1 MENVNRNSFA
11 CYWKGNTIVGK
22 YNLNG
27 KVSDAQTVTETGPD
41 GTSRTGCRFD
51 PPTNAKNF
59 VATIVGGGGGGA
71 FFGKGND
78 VDTLMAKV
86 TIGLGT
92 AFGIITL
99 ALAKING

>member
-1 MENVNRNSFA
+1 MIATVLMVLDV
-11 CYWKGNTIVGK
+11 IVCIA
-22 YNLNG
+22 LIAS
-27 KVSDAQTVTETGPD
+27 VLMQS
-41 GTSRTGCRFD
+41 
-51 PPTNAKNF
+51 
-59 VATIVGGGGGGA
+59 GGGGGA
-71 FFGKGND
+71 YYGKGND

>member
-1 MENVNRNSFA
+1 MIATVLMVLDVIVCIALIASVLMQSG
-11 CYWKGNTIVGK
+11 KGSG
-22 YNLNG
+22 L
-27 KVSDAQTVTETGPD
+27 SDAFG
-41 GTSRTGCRFD
+41 GC
-51 PPTNAKNF
+51 
-59 VATIVGGGGGGA
+59 GGGA

-78 VDTLMAKV
+78 VDSLMAKV

>member
-1 MENVNRNSFA
+1 MIATVLMVLDVIVCIALIASVLMQSG
-11 CYWKGNTIVGK
+11 KGSG
-22 YNLNG
+22 L
-27 KVSDAQTVTETGPD
+27 SAA
-41 GTSRTGCRFD
+41 F
-51 PPTNAKNF
+51 
-59 VATIVGGGGGGA
+59 GGGGGGA

>member
-1 MENVNRNSFA
+1 MIATVLMVLDVIVCIALIASVLMQSG
-11 CYWKGNTIVGK
+11 KGSG
-22 YNLNG
+22 L
-27 KVSDAQTVTETGPD
+27 SDA
-41 GTSRTGCRFD
+41 F
-51 PPTNAKNF
+51 
-59 VATIVGGGGGGA
+59 GGGGGGA
-71 FFGKGND
+71 FFGKD

>member
-1 MENVNRNSFA
+1 MQSG
-11 CYWKGNTIVGK
+11 KGSG
-22 YNLNG
+22 L
-27 KVSDAQTVTETGPD
+27 SDA
-41 GTSRTGCRFD
+41 F
-51 PPTNAKNF
+51 
-59 VATIVGGGGGGA
+59 GGGGGGA

-86 TIGLGT
+86 TIGLGA

>member
-1 MENVNRNSFA
+1 MIATVLMVLDVIVCIALIASVLMQSG
-11 CYWKGNTIVGK
+11 KGSG
-22 YNLNG
+22 L
-27 KVSDAQTVTETGPD
+27 SDA
-41 GTSRTGCRFD
+41 F
-51 PPTNAKNF
+51 
-59 VATIVGGGGGGA
+59 GGAGGGA

>member
-1 MENVNRNSFA
+1 MIATVLMVLDVLVCIALIASV
-11 CYWKGNTIVGK
+11 WMQSGKGSG
-22 YNLNG
+22 L
-27 KVSDAQTVTETGPD
+27 SDAFG
-41 GTSRTGCRFD
+41 
-51 PPTNAKNF
+51 
-59 VATIVGGGGGGA
+59 GGGGGGA

-99 ALAKING
+99 AIAKISG

>member
-1 MENVNRNSFA
+1 MIATVLMVVDVIVCVAVIAAVLMQSG
-11 CYWKGNTIVGK
+11 KGSG
-22 YNLNG
+22 L
-27 KVSDAQTVTETGPD
+27 SDA
-41 GTSRTGCRFD
+41 S
-51 PPTNAKNF
+51 
-59 VATIVGGGGGGA
+59 GGGGGGA

-86 TIGLGT
+86 TLGLGT